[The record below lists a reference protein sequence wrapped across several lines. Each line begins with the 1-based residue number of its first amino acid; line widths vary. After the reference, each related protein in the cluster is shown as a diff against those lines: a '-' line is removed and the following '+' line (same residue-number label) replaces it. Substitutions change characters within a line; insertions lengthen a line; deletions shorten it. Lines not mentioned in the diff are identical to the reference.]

1 MRISTFFTSM
11 TTNKNKFNPKW
22 YSSLNAQTLIGLGI
36 FTVGLIGS
44 FIWAINTQGKKLVF
58 NESSRLIQQTGDNA
72 VSALTVRSREVAGL
86 TKTLGLATEQL
97 PQQAKTFK
105 NFMPSY
111 IDFQGDSGIAGGGVW
126 PEPFKFN
133 PQKQKN
139 SFFWGRETD
148 GSLKYFDNYNQ
159 SSTGYHN
166 EEWYVIAKYL
176 DPGRCFWSGSYID
189 PFSQQPMVT
198 CTVATEANGEFSG
211 AVTIDLRLEGL
222 QAFTEA
228 WQEKTGG
235 YVFIVDRDNKFIS
248 FPDAD
253 LVKQKEKDS
262 NGETTTNFINAAK
275 LAELKPQFAPLARSL
290 QEVNQDILKQAQQM
304 SDYQPEIAANLSKA
318 SYQIDSNQAELM
330 NVILSDPLQDK
341 TDSTRLLKQ
350 FELNDDWLL
359 NEKSTA
365 YIFHVPNTYWKLVVV
380 KPVSESVAVANSIAR
395 SLINL
400 AIAIVFIGALLALLA
415 VRYRLLK
422 PLKSLS
428 QATKKIASNPSHL
441 ADSQWQQNLKTER
454 RDEIGELAQSFS
466 YMGDRLQDSFDTLE
480 DKVKERTAEL
490 ASANQEITVL
500 NEQLKDE
507 NRRMGA
513 ELNVARQL
521 QQMVLPKPEELE
533 NIEGIDLAG
542 FMEPADEVGGDY
554 YDVLSTDGVVTIG
567 IGDVTGHGLESGI
580 LMLMTQTAVR
590 TLKEV
595 KERDPIRFLDTLNR
609 TLYRN
614 VQRMNSE
621 KNLTLAILN
630 YSQGKVSI
638 SGQHE
643 ETIVVREGGKIE
655 MIDMMDLG
663 LPIGMDDDI
672 ADFLDNTIVE
682 LNSGDGVVLYTDGI
696 PEAFDIEKKQ
706 YGMERLCDVISKN
719 WQLTAEEIK
728 QAVVDDVRQFIGKQK
743 VFDDITLVVLK
754 QE

>member
-1 MRISTFFTSM
+1 M
-11 TTNKNKFNPKW
+11 TANNQKFHTKW
-22 YSSLNAQTLIGLGI
+22 YTSLNSQTLIGLGL
-36 FTVGLIGS
+36 FALGLIGGLT
-44 FIWAINTQGKKLVF
+44 WAIDTKGKKLVF
-58 NESSRLIQQTGDNA
+58 DESSRLIQQTGNNA
-72 VSALTVRSREVAGL
+72 VSNLTVRSREVAGL
-86 TKTLGLATEQL
+86 TRTLGLTAEQL
-97 PQQAKTFK
+97 PKSESTFN
-105 NFMPSY
+105 NFMPSF
-111 IDFQGDSGIAGGGVW
+111 IDFQNDLGIAGGGVW
-126 PEPFKFN
+126 PEPFKFA

-139 SFFWGRETD
+139 SFFWGREAD
-148 GSLKYFDNYNQ
+148 GSLKYFDDYNQ

-176 DPGRCFWSGSYID
+176 APGRCFWSGSYID

-198 CTVATEANGEFSG
+198 CTVATEANGEFTG

-228 WQEKTGG
+228 WQKKTGG

-253 LVKQKEKDS
+253 LVKREQQND
-262 NGETTTNFINAAK
+262 GETTTEVIKAGE
-275 LAELKPQFAPLARSL
+275 LAEVKPEFAPISQAL
-290 QEVNQDILKQAQQM
+290 QEVNQEILERAQQM
-304 SDYQPEIAANLSKA
+304 PDYQPEIADDLAKA
-318 SYQIDSNQAELM
+318 SYQIDPQQAKLM
-330 NVILSDPLQDK
+330 NVILNDPLAEE

-350 FELNDDWLL
+350 FELENDWQL

-428 QATKKIASNPSHL
+428 QAAKKIASDPSHL

-490 ASANQEITVL
+490 AGANEEIVLL

-533 NIEGIDLAG
+533 IEGIDLAG

-590 TLKEV
+590 TLQEV

-614 VQRMNSE
+614 VQRMDSE

-696 PEAFDIEKKQ
+696 PEAFNMDKKQ
-706 YGMERLCDVISKN
+706 YGMERLCDVIGKN

-728 QAVVDDVRQFIGKQK
+728 QAIIDDVREFIDKQK

-754 QE
+754 QN